1 MNAQMNKTGYGH
13 EMILA
18 VSSLKPPHPNYR
30 GRFAPSP
37 TGPLH
42 AGSLASALGSWLD
55 ARANQGV
62 WLVRIED
69 LDTPRCI
76 AGMDQRILAQLQACG
91 LNWDEEV
98 LWQSQQLKAYQNALE
113 TLYSDRQIYPCSC
126 SRQQITSVLS
136 SQGLLRA
143 RNQEQIY
150 PGTCRNSHVWQAHFS
165 NDMPASAWRLALKP
179 DQHIRFTDAEFGVQ
193 EQNLNADVG
202 DFVLRRADGIFAYQL
217 AVVVDDARQGITHI
231 VRGADLLSNTARQIY
246 LQGILGL
253 PTPQYRHLPL
263 VLDPHGEKLS
273 KQTQATEINTTN
285 SATVLQALQA
295 AALHLGL
302 NGISDGQGQPIAEWL
317 LQAKHAWVDRTK
329 ELSRTN
335 N

>member
-1 MNAQMNKTGYGH
+1 MNKTGYSH
-13 EMILA
+13 EIILA
-18 VSSLKPPHPNYR
+18 VSSLKLPHPPYR

-55 ARANQGV
+55 ARSNQGT

-76 AGMDQRILAQLQACG
+76 AGMGQHILAQLQACG
-91 LNWDEEV
+91 LAWDEEV
-98 LWQSQQLKAYQNALE
+98 IWQSQQLSAYQNALE
-113 TLYSDRQIYPCSC
+113 TLYSDQQIYPCTC
-126 SRQQITSVLS
+126 SRQQISSALS
-136 SQGLLRA
+136 SQGKLRA

-150 PGTCRNSHVWQAHFS
+150 PGTCRHGYVWQAQLPEA
-165 NDMPASAWRLALKP
+165 MPPSAWRLALKP
-179 DQHIRFTDAEFGVQ
+179 EQVIRFSDAELGSQ
-193 EQNLNADVG
+193 EQNLNTDVG
-202 DFVLRRADGIFAYQL
+202 DFVLLRADGIVAYQL

-246 LQGILGL
+246 LQGILDY

-273 KQTQATEINTTN
+273 KQTQATEINTA
-285 SATVLQALQA
+285 SEAAALQALQA

-302 NGISDGQGQPIAEWL
+302 RNLSDGQDQTIAEWL
-317 LQAKHAWVDRTK
+317 LQATHAWADRTK
-329 ELSRTN
+329 QISRTQN
-335 N
+335 

>member
-1 MNAQMNKTGYGH
+1 MNKTGYSH
-13 EMILA
+13 EIILA
-18 VSSLKPPHPNYR
+18 VSSLKLPHPSYR

-55 ARANQGV
+55 ARANQGT

-76 AGMDQRILAQLQACG
+76 AGMDQHILAQLQACG
-91 LNWDEEV
+91 LAWDEEV
-98 LWQSQQLKAYQNALE
+98 IWQSQQLSAYQNALE
-113 TLYSDRQIYPCSC
+113 TLYSDQQIYPCTC
-126 SRQQITSVLS
+126 SRQQISSALS
-136 SQGLLRA
+136 SQGKLRA

-150 PGTCRNSHVWQAHFS
+150 PGTCRHGYVWQAQFPEAMS
-165 NDMPASAWRLALKP
+165 PSAWRLAI
-179 DQHIRFTDAEFGVQ
+179 QAEQVIRFGDAEFGLQ
-193 EQNLNADVG
+193 EQNLNTDVG
-202 DFVLRRADGIFAYQL
+202 DFVLLRADGIVAYQL

-246 LQGILGL
+246 LQGILNY

-273 KQTQATEINTTN
+273 KQTQATEINTAN
-285 SATVLQALQA
+285 EAAALQALQA

-302 NGISDGQGQPIAEWL
+302 RNLSDGQDQTIAEWL
-317 LQAKHAWVDRTK
+317 LQATHAWADRTK
-329 ELSRTN
+329 QISRTQH
-335 N
+335 

>member
-18 VSSLKPPHPNYR
+18 VSSLKLPHPHYR

-55 ARANQGV
+55 TRANQGT

-69 LDTPRCI
+69 LDVPRCI
-76 AGMDQRILAQLQACG
+76 TGMDQRILAQLQACG
-91 LNWDEEV
+91 LTWDEEV
-98 LWQSQQLKAYQNALE
+98 IWQSHRIKAYESALE
-113 TLYSDRQIYPCSC
+113 TLYSDRQIYPCTC
-126 SRQQITSVLS
+126 SRQQITSLLS
-136 SQGLLRA
+136 AQGKLRA
-143 RNQEQIY
+143 RNQEQVY
-150 PGTCRNSHVWQAHFS
+150 PGTCRHGYVWQAQLPS
-165 NDMPASAWRLALKP
+165 TSVLAWRLALKP
-179 DQHIRFTDAEFGVQ
+179 EQGIRFTDAEFGLQ
-193 EQNLNADVG
+193 EQDLNADVG

-246 LQGILGL
+246 LQGVLGY
-253 PTPQYRHLPL
+253 PRPQYCHLPL

-302 NGISDGQGQPIAEWL
+302 RGLSDRQGQTIAEWL
-317 LQAKHAWVDRTK
+317 LQATHAWTDRTK
-329 ELSRTN
+329 QISRTQN
-335 N
+335 

>member
-1 MNAQMNKTGYGH
+1 
-13 EMILA
+13 MILA
-18 VSSLKPPHPNYR
+18 VSSLKPPHPCYR

-55 ARANQGV
+55 ARANQGT

-69 LDTPRCI
+69 LDAPRCI
-76 AGMDQRILAQLQACG
+76 AGMDQHILAQLQACG
-91 LNWDEEV
+91 LTWDEEV
-98 LWQSQQLKAYQNALE
+98 IWQSQQLNTYQNALE
-113 TLYSDRQIYPCSC
+113 TLYSHGQIYPCTC
-126 SRQQITSVLS
+126 SRQQITSALS
-136 SQGLLRA
+136 AQGKLRA
-143 RNQEQIY
+143 RNQEQVY
-150 PGTCRNSHVWQAHFS
+150 PGTCRNGHVWQAQFPNS
-165 NDMPASAWRLALKP
+165 SSALAWRLALKP
-179 DQHIRFTDAEFGVQ
+179 DQWTRFTDAEFGLQ
-193 EQNLNADVG
+193 EQDLNGDVG

-246 LQGILGL
+246 LQGILNY

-273 KQTQATEINTTN
+273 KQTRATEVNTA
-285 SATVLQALQA
+285 SDAAVLDALQA

-302 NGISDGQGQPIAEWL
+302 RGLSDLQGQTIAEWL
-317 LQAKHAWVDRTK
+317 LQATHAWTDRTK
-329 ELSRTN
+329 QISRTQN
-335 N
+335 

>member
-1 MNAQMNKTGYGH
+1 
-13 EMILA
+13 
-18 VSSLKPPHPNYR
+18 
-30 GRFAPSP
+30 
-37 TGPLH
+37 LH

-55 ARANQGV
+55 ARANQGA

-98 LWQSQQLKAYQNALE
+98 LWQSQQLKAYQNVLE
-113 TLYSDRQIYPCSC
+113 TLYSDRQIYPCTC

-136 SQGLLRA
+136 SQGKLRA
-143 RNQEQIY
+143 RNQEQVY
-150 PGTCRNSHVWQAHFS
+150 PGTCRNGHVWQAQ
-165 NDMPASAWRLALKP
+165 MPSTPALAWRLALKP
-179 DQHIRFTDAEFGVQ
+179 DQQICFTDAEFGLQ
-193 EQNLNADVG
+193 EQDLNGDVG
-202 DFVLRRADGIFAYQL
+202 DFVLQRADGIFAYQL

-246 LQGILGL
+246 LQGVLGY
-253 PTPQYRHLPL
+253 PRPQYRHLPL

-273 KQTQATEINTTN
+273 KQTLATEINTV
-285 SATVLQALQA
+285 SDAAVLEALQA

-302 NGISDGQGQPIAEWL
+302 SGMNHGQGQTIAEWL
-317 LQAKHAWVDRTK
+317 LQATHAWTARTK
-329 ELSRTN
+329 ERGPTQN
-335 N
+335 

>member
-1 MNAQMNKTGYGH
+1 MNKTGYGH

-18 VSSLKPPHPNYR
+18 VSSLKLPHPHYR

-55 ARANQGV
+55 TRANQGT

-69 LDTPRCI
+69 LDAPRCI
-76 AGMDQRILAQLQACG
+76 TGMDQRILAQLQACG
-91 LNWDEEV
+91 LAWDEEV
-98 LWQSQQLKAYQNALE
+98 IWQSQQLKAYQNALE
-113 TLYSDRQIYPCSC
+113 TLYSDRQIYPCAC
-126 SRQQITSVLS
+126 SRQQITSALS
-136 SQGLLRA
+136 SQGKLRA

-150 PGTCRNSHVWQAHFS
+150 PGTCRNRYVWQAQLPEAMS
-165 NDMPASAWRLALKP
+165 PSAWRLAIKP
-179 DQHIRFTDAEFGVQ
+179 EQGIRFTDAEFGLQ
-193 EQNLNADVG
+193 EQDLNADVG

-246 LQGILGL
+246 LQGVLGY
-253 PTPQYRHLPL
+253 PRPQYCHLPL

-302 NGISDGQGQPIAEWL
+302 RGLSDRQGQTIAEWL
-317 LQAKHAWVDRTK
+317 LQATYAWTDRTK
-329 ELSRTN
+329 QISRTQN
-335 N
+335 

>member
-1 MNAQMNKTGYGH
+1 MNKTGYGH

-18 VSSLKPPHPNYR
+18 VSSLKLPHTHYR

-55 ARANQGV
+55 ARSNHGT

-69 LDTPRCI
+69 LDAPRCI
-76 AGMDQRILAQLQACG
+76 TGMDQRILAQLQACG
-91 LNWDEEV
+91 LIWDEEV
-98 LWQSQQLKAYQNALE
+98 MWQSQQLKAYQNALE
-113 TLYSDRQIYPCSC
+113 TLYCDRQIYPCNC
-126 SRQQITSVLS
+126 SRQQISGALS
-136 SQGLLRA
+136 AQGLLRA
-143 RNQEQIY
+143 RNQEQVY
-150 PGTCRNSHVWQAHFS
+150 PGTCRNGHVWQAQPPK
-165 NDMPASAWRLALKP
+165 DMSASAWRLALDS
-179 DQHIRFTDAEFGVQ
+179 DQWICFTDAEFGPQ
-193 EQNLNADVG
+193 EQNLNVDVG
-202 DFVLRRADGIFAYQL
+202 DFVLRRADGIVAYQL

-246 LQGILGL
+246 LQGVLDC

-273 KQTQATEINTTN
+273 KQTQATEINTASN
-285 SATVLQALQA
+285 AAVLQALQA

-302 NGISDGQGQPIAEWL
+302 RGLSDGLDQTVAAWL
-317 LQAKHAWVDRTK
+317 LQATYAWTDRTK
-329 ELSRTN
+329 ELSRTSS
-335 N
+335 

>member
-18 VSSLKPPHPNYR
+18 VSSLKPPYPHYR

-55 ARANQGV
+55 ARANQGT

-69 LDTPRCI
+69 LDAPRCI
-76 AGMDQRILAQLQACG
+76 AGIDQRILAQLQACG
-91 LNWDEEV
+91 LAWDEEV
-98 LWQSQQLKAYQNALE
+98 IWQSQQLKAYRNALE
-113 TLYSDRQIYPCSC
+113 TLYKDRQIYPCTC

-150 PGTCRNSHVWQAHFS
+150 PGTCRNRHVWQAQLPKE
-165 NDMPASAWRLALKP
+165 MPPSAWRLAIKP
-179 DQHIRFTDAEFGVQ
+179 DQQICFTDTELGQQ

-202 DFVLRRADGIFAYQL
+202 DFVLHRADGIVAYQL

-246 LQGILGL
+246 LQGVLGY
-253 PTPQYRHLPL
+253 PRPQYRHLPL

-273 KQTQATEINTTN
+273 KQTQATEINTASN
-285 SATVLQALQA
+285 AAVLQALQA

-302 NGISDGQGQPIAEWL
+302 RGLSDGQDQTIAEWL
-317 LQAKHAWVDRTK
+317 LQATNAWADRTK
-329 ELSRTN
+329 QISHTQN
-335 N
+335 

>member
-1 MNAQMNKTGYGH
+1 
-13 EMILA
+13 MILA
-18 VSSLKPPHPNYR
+18 VSSLKPPHPHYR

-98 LWQSQQLKAYQNALE
+98 LWQSQQLKSYQNALE
-113 TLYSDRQIYPCSC
+113 TLYSDRQIYPCFC

-179 DQHIRFTDAEFGVQ
+179 AQHIRFTDAEFGVQ

-202 DFVLRRADGIFAYQL
+202 DFVLQRADGIFAYQL

>member
-1 MNAQMNKTGYGH
+1 MNKTGYGH

-18 VSSLKPPHPNYR
+18 VSSLKPPHPRYR

-55 ARANQGV
+55 ARSNQGS

-69 LDTPRCI
+69 LDVTRCI

-91 LNWDEEV
+91 LFWDEEV
-98 LWQSQQLKAYQNALE
+98 IWQSHQSKAYQSALE

-126 SRQQITSVLS
+126 SRQQITSALS
-136 SQGLLRA
+136 RQGKLRA
-143 RNQEQIY
+143 RNQEQVY
-150 PGTCRNSHVWQAHFS
+150 PGTCRNGHVWQAQLPNS
-165 NDMPASAWRLALKP
+165 SLGSAWRLALKP
-179 DQHIRFTDAEFGVQ
+179 EQRICFTDAEFGPQ
-193 EQNLNADVG
+193 EQNLNTDVG
-202 DFVLRRADGIFAYQL
+202 DFVLRRADGIIAYQL
-217 AVVVDDARQGITHI
+217 AVVVDDAQQGITHI

-246 LQGILGL
+246 LQGVLGY
-253 PTPQYRHLPL
+253 PTPEYRHLPL

-273 KQTQATEINTTN
+273 KQTQATEINTA
-285 SATVLQALQA
+285 SDAAVLQALQA

-302 NGISDGQGQPIAEWL
+302 NGISNGQGQTIAAWL
-317 LQAKHAWVDRTK
+317 LEATHAWAARTK
-329 ELSRTN
+329 ERDPTQN
-335 N
+335 

>member
-1 MNAQMNKTGYGH
+1 MNKTGYGH

-18 VSSLKPPHPNYR
+18 VSSLKLPHPRYR

-55 ARANQGV
+55 ARSNQGT

-69 LDTPRCI
+69 LDAPRCI
-76 AGMDQRILAQLQACG
+76 AGMDQHILTQLQGCG
-91 LNWDEEV
+91 LIWDEEV
-98 LWQSQQLKAYQNALE
+98 IWQSQQLSAYQHALE

-143 RNQEQIY
+143 RNQEQVY
-150 PGTCRNSHVWQAHFS
+150 PGTCRNGSDWQTQLPNS
-165 NDMPASAWRLALKP
+165 SSGLAWRLAIKP
-179 DQHIRFTDAEFGVQ
+179 EEEIRFSDAEFGLQ

-202 DFVLRRADGIFAYQL
+202 DFVLRRADGIFTYQL

-246 LQGILGL
+246 LQGVLGYA
-253 PTPQYRHLPL
+253 TPQYRHLPL
-263 VLDPHGEKLS
+263 VLDPYGEKLS
-273 KQTQATEINTTN
+273 KQTQATQINIASDT
-285 SATVLQALQA
+285 AALQALHA

-302 NGISDGQGQPIAEWL
+302 NGISNGQGQTIAEWL
-317 LQAKHAWVDRTK
+317 LQATHAWTDRTK
-329 ELSRTN
+329 QISRTQN
-335 N
+335 